1 MVDMNYHPEATKFIK
16 VTPEILKEYLIT
28 GIILKKMIELLKI
41 NLDNI
46 GLILVLVLIVMKI
59 LFKL

>member
-1 MVDMNYHPEATKFIK
+1 MNYHPEATKFIK

-28 GIILKKMIELLKI
+28 WDNLKKMIELLKI

-46 GLILVLVLIVMKI
+46 SLILVLVLIVMKI